1 MVINS
6 LSLTDIN
13 RKAPYKVWMSNKD
26 SSFRFMSDA
35 EIVFVV
41 DFMFDDLIVS
51 GNTFQLIIGNIGNKK
66 SPRDYKVRDTILA
79 IVEEFFEKN
88 VAALLYICETG
99 DGKQMARGRLFA
111 YWFQA
116 SGLSRLFT
124 TMTSVLKDEEGVE
137 NTATLIIR
145 NDNPYFDLLVSE
157 YSQTVK
163 FLSQK
168 PNDG

>member
-6 LSLTDIN
+6 LSLEDIN
-13 RKAPYKVWMSNKD
+13 QKTPYKVWMSDKD
-26 SSFRFMSDA
+26 RSFRFMSDA

-41 DFMFDDLIVS
+41 DFMSDDLIVS

-124 TMTSVLKDEEGVE
+124 TMTSVLKDEEGIE

-145 NDNPYFDLLVSE
+145 NDNPDFDLLVSE